1 VIALPVLLLAGLLV
15 WAMGSV
21 WRTRQVRSD
30 ASAVLAAMAAEA
42 PCEALG
48 HVRIVPADEGLT
60 VEGLDEDDVYVRIMR
75 ALDLFAEESGF
86 DVPVPVVWLAIASVV
101 ATAILGED
109 LAAVLRG
116 PGQSK

>member
-1 VIALPVLLLAGLLV
+1 MIALPVLLLAGLVV
-15 WAMGSV
+15 WATGSL
-21 WRTRQVRSD
+21 WRTNQVRRD
-30 ASAVLAAMAAEA
+30 ARTVLAAIAAEA
-42 PCEALG
+42 PCEALS
-48 HVRIVPADEGLT
+48 HVRLVPADEPLT

-116 PGQSK
+116 EAS

>member
-1 VIALPVLLLAGLLV
+1 MTALLGLVLAGLAA
-15 WAMGSV
+15 WATGSV
-21 WRTRQVRSD
+21 WRTRQVRRD
-30 ASAVLAAMAAEA
+30 GRAVLAAMAAEV
-42 PCEALG
+42 PCEALS
-48 HVRIVPADEGLT
+48 HVRLVPADEPLT

-116 PGQSK
+116 DAS

>member
-1 VIALPVLLLAGLLV
+1 
-15 WAMGSV
+15 
-21 WRTRQVRSD
+21 
-30 ASAVLAAMAAEA
+30 MAAEA
-42 PCEALG
+42 PCEALS
-48 HVRIVPADEGLT
+48 HVRLVPADEGLT

-116 PGQSK
+116 EAS